1 MTWLVSTSSLNASI
15 DPYRLPETWLIASST
30 TLCSLRALSSIRAPF
45 TQNCPSPVRRLRF
58 TQFCG
63 MPISWITES
72 RTAAD
77 LAQTDV
83 SLEVGGIERH
93 KVAPRR
99 TAEAS
104 DGSLAFV
111 TNFIVS
117 LGLSEAQGARPIGRT
132 TVRNNF
138 GAPFQAHTFAAL
150 PSPCAAV
157 WRDDL
162 GRGSE
167 ANAPR
172 MKAGQSLNCL
182 RTGEPGRCELRQA
195 CRARSH
201 GSGSRVFPRLS
212 MVAFF
217 SCQVGG
223 TKL

>member
-1 MTWLVSTSSLNASI
+1 
-15 DPYRLPETWLIASST
+15 
-30 TLCSLRALSSIRAPF
+30 
-45 TQNCPSPVRRLRF
+45 
-58 TQFCG
+58 

-93 KVAPRR
+93 KVAQRR

-138 GAPFQAHTFAAL
+138 GALFRPT
-150 PSPCAAV
+150 PS
-157 WRDDL
+157 L
-162 GRGSE
+162 
-167 ANAPR
+167 
-172 MKAGQSLNCL
+172 
-182 RTGEPGRCELRQA
+182 
-195 CRARSH
+195 RSH
-201 GSGSRVFPRLS
+201 LLVPQFGETIW
-212 MVAFF
+212 A
-217 SCQVGG
+217 GG
-223 TKL
+223 VKRMRHA